1 MMGRRLVALLCVLL
15 VHAWAI
21 YRLSDLPSLL
31 NLPDLRVGEQLPEE
45 IDTAPINLVLEP
57 PPPEPEDELLPGP
70 TIAQPRPPVSPP
82 SVAAQGDSS
91 AISDPAKP
99 DTSKVDW
106 PAEGKKAAARVLA
119 REAEAERLARMFA
132 GPGGTWA
139 SLTKRQRSKLNKFR
153 WRPGVQGL
161 EYDSQ
166 GNQIYHISDGCMIVN
181 SGFIACKIGKV
192 KVRGDMFENMREYFD
207 ELRLPETN
215 EGNGTEPE
223 ALRPPY

>member
-15 VHAWAI
+15 MHAWAI
-21 YRLSDLPSLL
+21 YQLSDFYSLL
-31 NLPDLRVGEQLPEE
+31 NMVVLQPRWTAEFEPEPITLDLPPLPPGFEFE
-45 IDTAPINLVLEP
+45 EP
-57 PPPEPEDELLPGP
+57 PVHP
-70 TIAQPRPPVSPP
+70 TPRTPAPAQAASPP
-82 SVAAQGDSS
+82 APPSGGTT
-91 AISDPAKP
+91 AIT

-106 PAEGKKAAARVLA
+106 PLEGKKAAARVLA

-153 WRPGVQGL
+153 WRPGVTGL

-181 SGFIACKIGKV
+181 SGYIACKIGKV